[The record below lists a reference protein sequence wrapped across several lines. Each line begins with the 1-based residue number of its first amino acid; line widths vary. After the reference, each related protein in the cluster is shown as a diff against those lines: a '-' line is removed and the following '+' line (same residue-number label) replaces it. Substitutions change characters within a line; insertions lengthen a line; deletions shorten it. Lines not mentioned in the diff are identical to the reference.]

1 MKFSQEFIEQVQ
13 DANNLVDIISQYT
26 QLKQSGSGLMGR
38 CPFPD
43 HKEKTPSF
51 SVSEAKQV
59 YHCFG
64 CQKSGNIFTFLNQ
77 YQGMSFPQSMEYLA
91 DRAGI
96 TLPKDTQDFDDK
108 NALKKKE
115 ILKLNKAALS
125 FFNLNLE
132 RSLKDSLVRQY
143 IIKRGLSEETIKLF
157 RLGWTL
163 PEWETLASHLR
174 SSGYSLDLAEEA
186 RLVKRKTKES
196 GFYDI
201 FRERLIFPIT
211 NSMGD
216 VLAFGGRIL
225 AQGEPKYLNSPET
238 QVFQKGKIFYG
249 LEQTARYI
257 RSEDQIIIV
266 EGYMDLISLF
276 QSGIRNVVA
285 TMGTAL
291 TSDHGRVIKRL
302 TRNVVVLF
310 DGDRAGREAAERSLS
325 LLLEQDLYP
334 RGLILPDS
342 MDPDDFVKSKG
353 VEELNRLID
362 RSPDLMNLIFME
374 WLIGFGGE
382 PSEKIKIA
390 NKLKRVLDVIPDFQY
405 RKLYVEQ
412 LAPLMGVEKNWLRDT
427 VLSKAASLSVSSVS
441 SSQSPLQSLSQVT
454 KKNGSTPAPV
464 SNSVPKILNSEAVY
478 QVKSA
483 SKVEKHLLSLIIKSR
498 ANFEYFF
505 AQNLGQFLVNPH
517 MKKLFNFIDQ
527 AYRQSPEKFD
537 RLTSLLITQID
548 DPSVLFYRTPLEN
561 QQVKR
566 ASQAK
571 QSEVSEAD
579 SGWESVDANDTAVIG
594 GSGEVEPS
602 NSDDQR
608 SLELETKFF
617 NDVVKRVKED
627 FFKERLKTISHELK
641 VGATPEKLEE
651 MREIQKSLKDL
662 KDSKESAEKI

>member
-1 MKFSQEFIEQVQ
+1 MKFSQEFIDQVQ

-96 TLPKDTQDFDDK
+96 ALPKESQDFDDK
-108 NALKKKE
+108 NAIRKKE
-115 ILKLNKAALS
+115 ILKLNKTALN
-125 FFNLNLE
+125 FFNKNLE
-132 RSLKDSLVRQY
+132 TSGRDSMVRQY
-143 IIKRGLSEETIKLF
+143 MSKRGLTEDIIKMF
-157 RLGWTL
+157 RLGWSM
-163 PEWETLASHLR
+163 PEWETLANHLK
-174 SSGYSLDLAEEA
+174 STGHSLDLAEEA

-257 RSEDQIIIV
+257 RSQDQIIIV

-310 DGDRAGREAAERSLS
+310 DGDRAGKEAAERSLS

-334 RGLILPDS
+334 RGLILPDN
-342 MDPDDFVKSKG
+342 MDPDDFVKSRG
-353 VEELNRLID
+353 VDELSQLID

-374 WLIGFGGE
+374 WLVGFGGE

-390 NKLKRVLDVIPDFQY
+390 NRLKKVLDVIPDPQY

-412 LAPLMGVEKNWLRDT
+412 LAPMMGVDKNWLRET
-427 VLSKAASLSVSSVS
+427 VFVKPATG
-441 SSQSPLQSLSQVT
+441 SSQQNQQSPHAPIRQIKQEPKVT
-454 KKNGSTPAPV
+454 SNSMPNV
-464 SNSVPKILNSEAVY
+464 SNEQVNFS
-478 QVKSA
+478 VKSA
-483 SKVEKHLLSLIIKSR
+483 SKVEKHLLSLVIKSR
-498 ANFEYFF
+498 ANLDYFLE
-505 AQNLGQFLVNPH
+505 QNLNQYIVNIP
-517 MKKLFNFIDQ
+517 MKNLFTFVDQ
-527 AYRQSPEKFD
+527 AYRQNPEKFD

-548 DPSVLFYRTPLEN
+548 DPNVLFFKTPQEIWKG
-561 QQVKR
+561 QKR
-566 ASQAK
+566 QEK
-571 QSEVSEAD
+571 NEKEKVDKVDAD
-579 SGWESVDANDTAVIG
+579 WESVDANDGNINE
-594 GSGEVEPS
+594 SE
-602 NSDDQR
+602 NSDSVSGFDEQKKI
-608 SLELETKFF
+608 EIEAKFF
-617 NDVVKRVKED
+617 KDAVQRVKED
-627 FFKERLKTISHELK
+627 FLKERLKTISHELK
-641 VGATPEKLEE
+641 VSATPEKLEE
-651 MREIQKSLKDL
+651 MMAIQKSLKDL
-662 KDSKESAEKI
+662 KDSKETAQS

>member
-1 MKFSQEFIEQVQ
+1 MKFSQEFIDQVQ

-96 TLPKDTQDFDDK
+96 ALPKETQDFDDK
-108 NALKKKE
+108 NAIRKKE
-115 ILKLNKAALS
+115 ILKLNKTALN
-125 FFNLNLE
+125 FFNKNLE
-132 RSLKDSLVRQY
+132 TAGKDHPVRQY
-143 IIKRGLSEETIKLF
+143 MNKRGLTDDIIKMF
-157 RLGWTL
+157 RLGWSL
-163 PEWETLASHLR
+163 PEWETLANHLK
-174 SSGYSLDLAEEA
+174 SSGHSLDLAEEA
-186 RLVKRKTKES
+186 RLVKRKSKES

-257 RSEDQIIIV
+257 RSQDQIIIV

-276 QSGIRNVVA
+276 QSGIRNAVA

-310 DGDRAGREAAERSLS
+310 DGDRAGKEAAERSLS

-334 RGLILPDS
+334 RGLILPDN
-342 MDPDDFVKSKG
+342 MDPDDFVKSRG
-353 VEELNRLID
+353 VGELNQLID

-374 WLIGFGGE
+374 WLVGFGGE
-382 PSEKIKIA
+382 PSEKIQIA
-390 NKLKRVLDVIPDFQY
+390 NKLKKVLDVIPDPQY

-412 LAPLMGVEKNWLRDT
+412 LAPMMGVDKNWLRET
-427 VLSKAASLSVSSVS
+427 VLAKPSSGTAHPH
-441 SSQSPLQSLSQVT
+441 QQPIQAPIRQIKQEPKVT
-454 KKNGSTPAPV
+454 
-464 SNSVPKILNSEAVY
+464 SNSVPNVSNDQVNFP
-478 QVKSA
+478 VKSA
-483 SKVEKHLLSLIIKSR
+483 SKVEKHLLSLVIKSR
-498 ANFEYFF
+498 ANLDYFLD
-505 AQNLGQFLVNPH
+505 QNLGQYLVNIP
-517 MKKLFNFIDQ
+517 MKNLFKFIDQ
-527 AYRQSPEKFD
+527 HYRQNPEKFD

-548 DPSVLFYRTPLEN
+548 EPNILFFKTPQEIWKG
-561 QQVKR
+561 QK
-566 ASQAK
+566 K
-571 QSEVSEAD
+571 QTEKVD
-579 SGWESVDANDTAVIG
+579 KGDTDWESVDAND
-594 GSGEVEPS
+594 GSINEAE
-602 NSDDQR
+602 SDSASEFDEQKK
-608 SLELETKFF
+608 LELEAKFF
-617 NDVVKRVKED
+617 KDAVKRVKED
-627 FFKERLKTISHELK
+627 FLKERLKTISHELK
-641 VGATPEKLEE
+641 VSATPEKLEE
-651 MREIQKSLKDL
+651 MMAIQKSLKDL
-662 KDSKESAEKI
+662 KDSKETAQS

>member
-96 TLPKDTQDFDDK
+96 ALPKEAQDFDDK
-108 NALKKKE
+108 NALRKKE
-115 ILKLNKAALS
+115 ILKLNKTALN
-125 FFNLNLE
+125 FFNHNLDT
-132 RSLKDSLVRQY
+132 SAKDSLVKQY
-143 IIKRGLSEETIKLF
+143 LEKRGLTTETIKLF
-157 RLGWTL
+157 RLGWSL
-163 PEWETLASHLR
+163 PEWETLANHLK
-174 SSGYSLDLAEEA
+174 SSGHSLDLAEEA
-186 RLVKRKTKES
+186 RLVKRKTKEN

-310 DGDRAGREAAERSLS
+310 DGDRAGKEAAERSLS

-334 RGLILPDS
+334 RGLILPDN

-353 VEELNRLID
+353 VQELSQLID

-374 WLIGFGGE
+374 WLEGFGGE

-390 NKLKRVLDVIPDFQY
+390 NKLKRVLDVIPDSQY

-412 LAPLMGVEKNWLRDT
+412 LAPMMGVDKNWLRDT
-427 VLSKAASLSVSSVS
+427 VMAKPSN
-441 SSQSPLQSLSQVT
+441 VT
-454 KKNGSTPAPV
+454 SAPTTAPIRQIMPTQNV
-464 SNSVPKILNSEAVY
+464 TSNSVPKVSGDVATY

-483 SKVEKHLLSLIIKSR
+483 SKVEKHLLSIVIKSR
-498 ANFEYFF
+498 ANLEYFF
-505 AQNLGQFLVNPH
+505 AENLSQYLVTPA
-517 MKKLFNFIDQ
+517 MKNLFNFIDQ
-527 AYRQSPEKFD
+527 VYRQNPDKFD
-537 RLTSLLITQID
+537 RLTSLLITQMD
-548 DPSVLFYRTPLEN
+548 DPSVLFSKTPQE
-561 QQVKR
+561 QWKGI
-566 ASQAK
+566 AK
-571 QSEVSEAD
+571 QNEKESN
-579 SGWESVDANDTAVIG
+579 WESVDAHDGDNVGESEND
-594 GSGEVEPS
+594 SKNELDEQK
-602 NSDDQR
+602 N
-608 SLELETKFF
+608 LERENKFF
-617 NDVVKRVKED
+617 KDAVKRIKED

-651 MREIQKSLKDL
+651 MRVIQQSLRDL
-662 KDSKESAEKI
+662 KDTKESAEKI

>member
-1 MKFSQEFIEQVQ
+1 MKFSQEFIDQVQ

-96 TLPKDTQDFDDK
+96 ALPKETQDFDDK
-108 NALKKKE
+108 NAVRKKE
-115 ILKLNKAALS
+115 ILKLNKTALN
-125 FFNLNLE
+125 FFNRNLDT
-132 RSLKDSLVRQY
+132 SPKDSVVRQY
-143 IIKRGLSEETIKLF
+143 LNTRGLNEEIIKLF
-157 RLGWTL
+157 RLGWSL
-163 PEWETLASHLR
+163 PEWETLANHLK
-174 SSGYSLDLAEEA
+174 SSGHSLDLAEEA
-186 RLVKRKTKES
+186 RLVKRKTRES

-257 RSEDQIIIV
+257 RSQDQIIIV

-285 TMGTAL
+285 TMGTSL

-310 DGDRAGREAAERSLS
+310 DGDRAGKEAAERSLS

-334 RGLILPDS
+334 RGLILPDN
-342 MDPDDFVKSKG
+342 MDPDDFVKSRG
-353 VEELNRLID
+353 VEELNQLID
-362 RSPDLMNLIFME
+362 RSPDLMNLIFTE
-374 WLIGFGGE
+374 WLVGFGGE

-390 NKLKRVLDVIPDFQY
+390 NRLKKVLDVIPDPQY

-412 LAPLMGVEKNWLRDT
+412 LAPMMGVDKNWLRDT
-427 VLSKAASLSVSSVS
+427 VLVKAPNAHVGQSHSSTQAPIRQIKQQPAS
-441 SSQSPLQSLSQVT
+441 T
-454 KKNGSTPAPV
+454 
-464 SNSVPKILNSEAVY
+464 SNLVPKGSNEQVNFA
-478 QVKSA
+478 VKSA
-483 SKVEKHLLSLIIKSR
+483 SKAEKYLLSLIIKSR
-498 ANFEYFF
+498 ANLEYFLE
-505 AQNLGQFLVNPH
+505 QDLSQYIVSIPMKNLFKYV
-517 MKKLFNFIDQ
+517 DE
-527 AYRQSPEKFD
+527 AYRQNPDKFD

-548 DPSVLFYRTPLEN
+548 DPNVLFFKTPQEVWKGN
-561 QQVKR
+561 VKLNEK
-566 ASQAK
+566 S
-571 QSEVSEAD
+571 D
-579 SGWESVDANDTAVIG
+579 TDWESVDAKG
-594 GSGEVEPS
+594 GNVDESEITSSSSYDEQK
-602 NSDDQR
+602 N
-608 SLELETKFF
+608 LEIETKFF
-617 NDVVKRVKED
+617 KDAVQRVKED
-627 FFKERLKTISHELK
+627 FLKARLKTISHDLK
-641 VGATPEKLEE
+641 VNATPEKIEE
-651 MREIQKSLKDL
+651 MMAIQKSLKDL
-662 KDSKESAEKI
+662 KDSKES

>member
-1 MKFSQEFIEQVQ
+1 MKFSQEFIDQVQ

-96 TLPKDTQDFDDK
+96 ALPKETQDFDDK
-108 NALKKKE
+108 NALRKKE
-115 ILKLNKAALS
+115 ILKLNKAALN
-125 FFNLNLE
+125 FFNKNLDA
-132 RSLKDSLVRQY
+132 SGKDSMVRQY
-143 IIKRGLSEETIKLF
+143 LNKRGLSDDIVKLF
-157 RLGWTL
+157 RLGWSL
-163 PEWETLASHLR
+163 PEWETLSNHLK
-174 SSGYSLDLAEEA
+174 SSGHSLDLAEEA
-186 RLVKRKTKES
+186 RLVKRRTEKT

-257 RSEDQIIIV
+257 RSQDQIIIV

-310 DGDRAGREAAERSLS
+310 DGDRAGKEAAERSLS

-334 RGLILPDS
+334 RGLILPDN
-342 MDPDDFVKSKG
+342 MDPDDFVKSRG
-353 VEELNRLID
+353 VEELNQLID
-362 RSPDLMNLIFME
+362 RSPDLMNLIFTE
-374 WLIGFGGE
+374 WLVGFGGE

-390 NKLKRVLDVIPDFQY
+390 NRLKKVLDVIPDPQY

-412 LAPLMGVEKNWLRDT
+412 LAPMMGVDKNWLRDT
-427 VLSKAASLSVSSVS
+427 VLAKAQTAQTAPSHSAV
-441 SSQSPLQSLSQVT
+441 QAPIRQIKQEP
-454 KKNGSTPAPV
+454 TPT
-464 SNSVPKILNSEAVY
+464 SNSVPKVSSDPVNFP
-478 QVKSA
+478 VKSA
-483 SKVEKHLLSLIIKSR
+483 SKAEKYLLSLVIKSR
-498 ANFEYFF
+498 ANLDYFLE
-505 AQNLGQFLVNPH
+505 QGLSQYIVNIP
-517 MKKLFNFIDQ
+517 MKNLFNHIDQ
-527 AYRQSPEKFD
+527 VYRQNPEKFD

-548 DPSVLFYRTPLEN
+548 DPNVLFFKTPQEVWKGN
-561 QQVKR
+561 VKLNEK
-566 ASQAK
+566 SDT
-571 QSEVSEAD
+571 E
-579 SGWESVDANDTAVIG
+579 WESVDANDGNIDESESAG
-594 GSGEVEPS
+594 S
-602 NSDDQR
+602 NSYDDQKN
-608 SLELETKFF
+608 LEIETKFF
-617 NDVVKRVKED
+617 KDAVQRVRED
-627 FFKERLKTISHELK
+627 FLKARLKTISHELK
-641 VGATPEKLEE
+641 VNATPEKIEE
-651 MREIQKSLKDL
+651 MMAIQKSLKDL
-662 KDSKESAEKI
+662 KDSKES

>member
-1 MKFSQEFIEQVQ
+1 MKFSQEFIDQVQ

-96 TLPKDTQDFDDK
+96 ALPKETQDFDDK
-108 NALKKKE
+108 NALRKKE
-115 ILKLNKAALS
+115 ILKLNKTALN
-125 FFNLNLE
+125 FFNKNLD
-132 RSLKDSLVRQY
+132 SSGKDSMVRQY
-143 IIKRGLSEETIKLF
+143 LNKRGLSDDIIKMF
-157 RLGWTL
+157 RLGWSL
-163 PEWETLASHLR
+163 PEWEALANYLK
-174 SSGYSLDLAEEA
+174 SSGHSLDLAEEA
-186 RLVKRKTKES
+186 RLVKRKTRES

-257 RSEDQIIIV
+257 RSQDQIIIV

-310 DGDRAGREAAERSLS
+310 DGDRAGKEAAERSLS

-334 RGLILPDS
+334 RGLILPDN
-342 MDPDDFVKSKG
+342 MDPDDFVKSRG
-353 VEELNRLID
+353 VEELNQLID
-362 RSPDLMNLIFME
+362 RSPDLMNLIFTE
-374 WLIGFGGE
+374 WLVGFGGE

-390 NKLKRVLDVIPDFQY
+390 NRLKKVLDVIPDPQY

-412 LAPLMGVEKNWLRDT
+412 LAPMMGVDKNWLRDT
-427 VLSKAASLSVSSVS
+427 VLAKAPASTTQAPIKQMNTV
-441 SSQSPLQSLSQVT
+441 
-454 KKNGSTPAPV
+454 APV
-464 SNSVPKILNSEAVY
+464 TSNSVPKVLNDQVNFP
-478 QVKSA
+478 VKSA
-483 SKVEKHLLSLIIKSR
+483 SKAEKYLLSLVIKSR
-498 ANFEYFF
+498 ANLDYFLE
-505 AQNLGQFLVNPH
+505 QGLSQYIVNIP
-517 MKKLFNFIDQ
+517 MKNLFNHIDQ
-527 AYRQSPEKFD
+527 VYRQNPEKFD

-548 DPSVLFYRTPLEN
+548 DPNVLFFKTPQEVWKGH
-561 QQVKR
+561 VKLNE
-566 ASQAK
+566 K
-571 QSEVSEAD
+571 SEA
-579 SGWESVDANDTAVIG
+579 GWESVDANDGNIDESEST
-594 GSGEVEPS
+594 GSS
-602 NSDDQR
+602 SIDDQKN
-608 SLELETKFF
+608 LEIETKFF
-617 NDVVKRVKED
+617 KDNIQRIKED
-627 FFKERLKTISHELK
+627 FLKARLKTISHELK
-641 VGATPEKLEE
+641 VNATPEKIEE
-651 MREIQKSLKDL
+651 MMAIQKSLKDL
-662 KDSKESAEKI
+662 KDSK

>member
-1 MKFSQEFIEQVQ
+1 MKFSQEFIDQVQ

-96 TLPKDTQDFDDK
+96 ALPKETQDFDDK
-108 NALKKKE
+108 NALRKKE
-115 ILKLNKAALS
+115 ILKLNKTALN
-125 FFNLNLE
+125 FFNKNLD
-132 RSLKDSLVRQY
+132 SSGKDSMVRQY
-143 IIKRGLSEETIKLF
+143 LNKRGLSDDIIKMF
-157 RLGWTL
+157 RLGWSL
-163 PEWETLASHLR
+163 PEWEALANHLK
-174 SSGYSLDLAEEA
+174 SSGHSLDLAEEA
-186 RLVKRKTKES
+186 RLVKRKTRES

-257 RSEDQIIIV
+257 RSQDQIIIV

-310 DGDRAGREAAERSLS
+310 DGDRAGKEAAERSLS

-334 RGLILPDS
+334 RGLILPDN
-342 MDPDDFVKSKG
+342 MDPDDFVKSRG
-353 VEELNRLID
+353 VEELNQLID
-362 RSPDLMNLIFME
+362 RSPDLMNLIFTE
-374 WLIGFGGE
+374 WLVGFGGE

-390 NKLKRVLDVIPDFQY
+390 NRLKKVLDVIPDPQY

-412 LAPLMGVEKNWLRDT
+412 LAPMMGVDKNWLRDT
-427 VLSKAASLSVSSVS
+427 VLAKAPASTTQAPIKQMNTV
-441 SSQSPLQSLSQVT
+441 
-454 KKNGSTPAPV
+454 APV
-464 SNSVPKILNSEAVY
+464 TSNSVPKVLNDQVNFP
-478 QVKSA
+478 VKSA
-483 SKVEKHLLSLIIKSR
+483 SKAEKYLLSLVIKSR
-498 ANFEYFF
+498 ANLDYFLE
-505 AQNLGQFLVNPH
+505 QGLSQYIVNIP
-517 MKKLFNFIDQ
+517 MKNLFNHIDQ
-527 AYRQSPEKFD
+527 VYRQNPEKFD

-548 DPSVLFYRTPLEN
+548 DPNVLFFKTPQEVWKGH
-561 QQVKR
+561 VKLNE
-566 ASQAK
+566 K
-571 QSEVSEAD
+571 SEA
-579 SGWESVDANDTAVIG
+579 GWESVDANDGNIDESEST
-594 GSGEVEPS
+594 GSS
-602 NSDDQR
+602 SIDDQKN
-608 SLELETKFF
+608 LEIETKFF
-617 NDVVKRVKED
+617 KDNIQRIKED
-627 FFKERLKTISHELK
+627 FLKARLKTISHELK
-641 VGATPEKLEE
+641 VNATPEKIEE
-651 MREIQKSLKDL
+651 MMAIQKSLKDL
-662 KDSKESAEKI
+662 KDSK

>member
-1 MKFSQEFIEQVQ
+1 MKFSQEFIDQVQ

-96 TLPKDTQDFDDK
+96 VLPKETQAFDDK
-108 NALKKKE
+108 NALRKKE
-115 ILKLNKAALS
+115 ILKLNKTTLN
-125 FFNLNLE
+125 FFNKNLAN
-132 RSLKDSLVRQY
+132 SGKDSLVRQY
-143 IIKRGLSEETIKLF
+143 LNKRGLNEETIQLF
-157 RLGWTL
+157 RLGWSL
-163 PEWETLASHLR
+163 PEWETLVNHLK
-174 SSGYSLDLAEEA
+174 SSGYSLDLAEDA
-186 RLVKRKTKES
+186 RLVKRKARES

-238 QVFQKGKIFYG
+238 PVFQKGKIFYG

-257 RSEDQIIIV
+257 RSQDQIIIV

-291 TSDHGRVIKRL
+291 TSDHGRLIKRL

-310 DGDRAGREAAERSLS
+310 DGDRAGKEAAERSLS

-334 RGLILPDS
+334 RGLILPDN
-342 MDPDDFVKSKG
+342 MDPDDFVKNRG
-353 VEELNRLID
+353 VGELNQLID
-362 RSPDLMNLIFME
+362 RSPDLMNLIFTE
-374 WLIGFGGE
+374 WLVGFGGE

-390 NKLKRVLDVIPDFQY
+390 NRLKKVLDVIPDSQY

-412 LAPLMGVEKNWLRDT
+412 LAPMMGVDKNWLRET
-427 VLSKAASLSVSSVS
+427 VLVKTAAAQPKRETTPISNSMPKVSSD
-441 SSQSPLQSLSQVT
+441 
-454 KKNGSTPAPV
+454 PV
-464 SNSVPKILNSEAVY
+464 NFP
-478 QVKSA
+478 VKSA
-483 SKVEKHLLSLIIKSR
+483 SKAEKYLLSLVIKSR
-498 ANFEYFF
+498 ANLDYFLE
-505 AQNLGQFLVNPH
+505 QNLGQYIVNIP
-517 MKKLFNFIDQ
+517 MKNLFNHIVQ
-527 AYRQSPEKFD
+527 VYRQNPEKFD

-548 DPSVLFYRTPLEN
+548 DPNVLFFKTPQEVWKGN
-561 QQVKR
+561 VKLNE
-566 ASQAK
+566 K
-571 QSEVSEAD
+571 GD
-579 SGWESVDANDTAVIG
+579 TDWESVDASGGNIDESAVG
-594 GSGEVEPS
+594 D
-602 NSDDQR
+602 SDSYDEQKN
-608 SLELETKFF
+608 LEIESKFF
-617 NDVVKRVKED
+617 KDAVQRVKED
-627 FFKERLKTISHELK
+627 FLKARLKTISHELK
-641 VGATPEKLEE
+641 VNATPEKIDE
-651 MREIQKSLKDL
+651 MMAIQKSLKDL
-662 KDSKESAEKI
+662 KDSKES

>member
-1 MKFSQEFIEQVQ
+1 MKFSQEFIDQVQ

-96 TLPKDTQDFDDK
+96 TLPKETQDFDDK
-108 NALKKKE
+108 NALRKKE
-115 ILKLNKAALS
+115 ILKLNKTALG
-125 FFNLNLE
+125 FFNRNLD
-132 RSLKDSLVRQY
+132 SSGKDSMVWHYLN
-143 IIKRGLSEETIKLF
+143 KRGLSDDIIKLF
-157 RLGWTL
+157 RLGWSL
-163 PEWETLASHLR
+163 PEWETLANHLKT
-174 SSGYSLDLAEEA
+174 SGHSLDLAEEA

-225 AQGEPKYLNSPET
+225 ANGEPKYLNSPET

-257 RSEDQIIIV
+257 RSQDQIIIV

-310 DGDRAGREAAERSLS
+310 DGDRAGKDAAERSLS

-334 RGLILPDS
+334 RGLILPDN
-342 MDPDDFVKSKG
+342 MDPDDFVKSRG
-353 VEELNRLID
+353 VDELNQLID

-390 NKLKRVLDVIPDFQY
+390 NKLKKVLDVIPDPQY

-412 LAPLMGVEKNWLRDT
+412 LAPMMGVDKNWLRDT
-427 VLSKAASLSVSSVS
+427 VLVKPSGAAGGLNSNPI
-441 SSQSPLQSLSQVT
+441 QAPIRQIRQEPKVT
-454 KKNGSTPAPV
+454 
-464 SNSVPKILNSEAVY
+464 SNSVPNILNENVNFP
-478 QVKSA
+478 VKAA

-498 ANFEYFF
+498 ANLEFFFE
-505 AQNLGQFLVNPH
+505 QNLNQFIVNIP
-517 MKKLFNFIDQ
+517 MKNLFNFIDQ
-527 AYRQSPEKFD
+527 VYRQSPEKFD
-537 RLTSLLITQID
+537 RLTSLIITQID
-548 DPSVLFYRTPLEN
+548 DPSVLFFKTPQELWKG
-561 QQVKR
+561 QVK
-566 ASQAK
+566 QNEK
-571 QSEVSEAD
+571 SESD
-579 SGWESVDANDTAVIG
+579 WELVDASGGNTSDFEGA
-594 GSGEVEPS
+594 GSG
-602 NSDDQR
+602 DGDQR
-608 SLELETKFF
+608 NLELETKFF
-617 NDVVKRVKED
+617 KDAVQRVKED
-627 FFKERLKTISHELK
+627 FLKARLKTISHELK
-641 VGATPEKLEE
+641 ASATPEKIEE
-651 MREIQKSLKDL
+651 MMVIQKSLKDL
-662 KDSKESAEKI
+662 KDSKD

>member
-1 MKFSQEFIEQVQ
+1 MKFSQEFIDQVQ

-96 TLPKDTQDFDDK
+96 ALPKETQDFDDK
-108 NALKKKE
+108 NALRKKE
-115 ILKLNKAALS
+115 ILKLNKTALN
-125 FFNLNLE
+125 FFNKNLD
-132 RSLKDSLVRQY
+132 SSGKDSMVRQY
-143 IIKRGLSEETIKLF
+143 LNKRGLSDDIIKMF
-157 RLGWTL
+157 RLGWSL
-163 PEWETLASHLR
+163 PEWEALANHLK
-174 SSGYSLDLAEEA
+174 SSGHSLDLAEEA
-186 RLVKRKTKES
+186 RLVKRKTRES

-257 RSEDQIIIV
+257 RSQDQIIIV

-310 DGDRAGREAAERSLS
+310 DGDRAGKEAAERSLS

-334 RGLILPDS
+334 RGLILPDN
-342 MDPDDFVKSKG
+342 MDPDDFVKSRG
-353 VEELNRLID
+353 VEELNQLID
-362 RSPDLMNLIFME
+362 RSPDLMNLIFTE
-374 WLIGFGGE
+374 WLVGFGGE

-390 NKLKRVLDVIPDFQY
+390 NRLKKVLDVIPDPQY

-412 LAPLMGVEKNWLRDT
+412 LAPMMGVDKNWLRDT
-427 VLSKAASLSVSSVS
+427 VLVKAPAAQTTQPQSAVHVPIRQIKQEPTPTSNSMPKVSSD
-441 SSQSPLQSLSQVT
+441 
-454 KKNGSTPAPV
+454 PV
-464 SNSVPKILNSEAVY
+464 NFP
-478 QVKSA
+478 VKSA
-483 SKVEKHLLSLIIKSR
+483 SKAEKYLLSLVIKSR
-498 ANFEYFF
+498 ANLDYFLE
-505 AQNLGQFLVNPH
+505 QGLSQYIVNIP
-517 MKKLFNFIDQ
+517 MKNLFNHIDQ
-527 AYRQSPEKFD
+527 VYRQNPEKFD

-548 DPSVLFYRTPLEN
+548 DPNVLFFKTPQEVWKGH
-561 QQVKR
+561 VKLNE
-566 ASQAK
+566 K
-571 QSEVSEAD
+571 SEA
-579 SGWESVDANDTAVIG
+579 GWESVDANDGNIDESEST
-594 GSGEVEPS
+594 GSS
-602 NSDDQR
+602 SIDDQKN
-608 SLELETKFF
+608 LEIETKFF
-617 NDVVKRVKED
+617 KDNIQRIKED
-627 FFKERLKTISHELK
+627 FLKARLKTISHELK
-641 VGATPEKLEE
+641 VNATPEKIEE
-651 MREIQKSLKDL
+651 MMAIQKSLKDL
-662 KDSKESAEKI
+662 KDSK